1 MSPACLANGHIEHS
15 SRAGGGADIESVKY
29 VEDANDAPRGNRLRT
44 PYTNT
49 NTHSH
54 GNRLRTPYTNTNTH
68 SHGNRLT
75 TLYNNANTHS
85 EDISLTT
92 LHQDTP

>member
-1 MSPACLANGHIEHS
+1 MSPACLVNGYIEHS
-15 SRAGGGADIESVKY
+15 SRAGGGADIESVKN
-29 VEDANDAPRGNRLRT
+29 VEDANDAPRSKSLRT

-49 NTHSH
+49 K
-54 GNRLRTPYTNTNTH
+54 TH

>member
-1 MSPACLANGHIEHS
+1 MNPASLANGYIEHS
-15 SRAGGGADIESVKY
+15 SRAGGGADTESAKY
-29 VEDANDAPRGNRLRT
+29 VGDANNAAR
-44 PYTNT
+44 
-49 NTHSH
+49 

-75 TLYNNANTHS
+75 TLYNIANTHS